1 MALHQPLHTDG
12 ATAVPHYPAGG
23 ALTISGLS
31 KTFAIQGKG
40 LAVLEGVDLTI
51 RPGEFVSIVGA
62 SGCGKSTLLR
72 LIVGLDTE
80 YGGEIRLDGQ
90 RITSTSLAR
99 GIVFQDHRLFPWMTL
114 EQNIELALLNT
125 DVPKDRRAQIV
136 AEHIA
141 LVNLTGFE
149 KAYPHQLSGGMA
161 QRAAIA
167 RALVTEPKL
176 LCLDEP
182 LGALDALTRVHVQ
195 KELQRIWMRQ
205 RSTMVMVT
213 HDVEEAL
220 YLGDRVIVMAPNPGR
235 IRRIVDV
242 DLPHPR
248 DRSSP
253 VLHRLRDEILS
264 ELVDS
269 PAVEPAN
276 LVPFPGQE
284 ARS

>member
-1 MALHQPLHTDG
+1 MSINPKARADHSRG
-12 ATAVPHYPAGG
+12 APGRG
-23 ALTISGLS
+23 ELTVSGLDKS
-31 KTFAIQGKG
+31 FDIGGSPRKI
-40 LAVLEGVDLTI
+40 LDDINLIV

-72 LIVGLDTE
+72 LIAGLDTD
-80 YGGEIRLDGQ
+80 YSGELRLDGD
-90 RITSTSLAR
+90 RIATTSLDR

-114 EQNIELALLNT
+114 EQNVELALINT
-125 DVPKDRRAQIV
+125 DTPKSRRAQIV
-136 AEHIA
+136 ADHIE
-141 LVNLTGFE
+141 LVNLKGFE

-176 LCLDEP
+176 LLLDEP

-195 KELQRIWMRQ
+195 NELQRIWMAQ

-220 YLGDRVIVMAPNPGR
+220 YLGDRVIVMSPNPGR
-235 IRRIVDV
+235 IRRIVEV

-248 DRSSP
+248 DRRAP
-253 VLHRLRDEILS
+253 LLHRLKDEILA
-264 ELVDS
+264 ELTSGAD
-269 PAVEPAN
+269 AAETTGN
-276 LVPFPGQE
+276 LVHLPSRE
-284 ARS
+284 AR

>member
-1 MALHQPLHTDG
+1 MN
-12 ATAVPHYPAGG
+12 PHPHAREDLAQAAASRG
-23 ALTISGLS
+23 ALTVSGLDKS
-31 KTFAIQGKG
+31 FDIGGKPRKILDG
-40 LAVLEGVDLTI
+40 INLNV

-72 LIVGLDTE
+72 LIAGLDSD
-80 YGGEIRLDGQ
+80 YSGELRLDGD
-90 RITSTSLAR
+90 RIATTSLDR

-114 EQNIELALLNT
+114 EQNVELALLNT
-125 DVPKDRRAQIV
+125 DTPKSRRAQIV
-136 AEHIA
+136 ADHIA
-141 LVNLTGFE
+141 LVNLKGFE

-176 LCLDEP
+176 LLLDEP

-195 KELQRIWMRQ
+195 NELQRIWMAQ

-220 YLGDRVIVMAPNPGR
+220 YLGDRVIVMSPNPGR
-235 IRRIVDV
+235 IRRIVEV

-248 DRSSP
+248 DRRAP
-253 VLHRLRDEILS
+253 LLHRLKDEILA
-264 ELVDS
+264 ELTSGADAAES
-269 PAVEPAN
+269 ADN
-276 LVPFPGQE
+276 LVHLPSRE
-284 ARS
+284 AR

>member
-1 MALHQPLHTDG
+1 M
-12 ATAVPHYPAGG
+12 TAHPRILPQSPSIDTAGKD
-23 ALTISGLS
+23 ALTLSGLA
-31 KTFAIQGKG
+31 KTFAIDGRA
-40 LAVLEGVDLTI
+40 LPVLDGIDLSI

-72 LIVGLDTE
+72 LIVGLDTD
-80 YGGEIRLDGQ
+80 YSGEIRLDGK
-90 RITSTSLAR
+90 RITGTSLDR

-114 EQNIELALLNT
+114 EENVGLALLNSEI
-125 DVPKDRRAQIV
+125 PKEQRARIV

-167 RALVTEPKL
+167 RALVTEPTL
-176 LCLDEP
+176 LLLDEP

-195 KELQRIWMRQ
+195 TELQRIWMRQ
-205 RSTMVMVT
+205 RSTVLMVT

-253 VLHRLRDEILS
+253 VLHRLRDEILA
-264 ELVDS
+264 ELTTTPD
-269 PAVEPAN
+269 PEN
-276 LVPFPGQE
+276 LVRFPAQE
-284 ARS
+284 QRG